1 MLYLKEANTEDVE
14 KEYEFITNT
23 PENENGFI
31 NENHGCTREEFENR
45 AILYHLLL
53 DTQRFLLM
61 KQEFVQSLTEEQVN
75 IYWNVEKK
83 KS

>member
-1 MLYLKEANTEDVE
+1 MDDFWEIKQKMEHSFLPK
-14 KEYEFITNT
+14 
-23 PENENGFI
+23 
-31 NENHGCTREEFENR
+31 TREEFENR

>member
-1 MLYLKEANTEDVE
+1 MEHSFLPK
-14 KEYEFITNT
+14 
-23 PENENGFI
+23 
-31 NENHGCTREEFENR
+31 TREEFENR